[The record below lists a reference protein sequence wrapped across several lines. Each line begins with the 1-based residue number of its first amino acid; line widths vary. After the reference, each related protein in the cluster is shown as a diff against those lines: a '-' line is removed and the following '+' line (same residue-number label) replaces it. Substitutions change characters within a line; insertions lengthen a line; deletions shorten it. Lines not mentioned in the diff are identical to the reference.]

1 MQVCKL
7 NGKCYGLT
15 LACTR
20 FTILIRGT
28 IFNKF
33 ELLRCCEALLTE
45 NLVRGFRD
53 VITGYNIVLSRDHL
67 STYSNIV

>member
-33 ELLRCCEALLTE
+33 DLFTVLQTLFTKTGSGDSVTSLCRLKLLCYRALE
-45 NLVRGFRD
+45 
-53 VITGYNIVLSRDHL
+53 H
-67 STYSNIV
+67 